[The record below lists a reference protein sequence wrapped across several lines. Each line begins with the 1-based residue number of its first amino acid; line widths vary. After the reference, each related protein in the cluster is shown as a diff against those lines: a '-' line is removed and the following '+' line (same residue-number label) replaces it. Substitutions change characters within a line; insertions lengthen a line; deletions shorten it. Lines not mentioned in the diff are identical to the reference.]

1 MIPDIDKD
9 FSLASLDATVQR
21 LGVVLQPNDD
31 IAESEGVL
39 NPAAARDRKGKL
51 LLYPRMVAPGNHSR
65 IGIVEAVD
73 GQTSTF
79 KRIGYALEPQMPYE
93 LRTAPGGYGCEDPR
107 VTFIPL
113 LDAYVMAYTA
123 YGPDGPRIA
132 LAISNDGYAWERLGL
147 ADFSA
152 PGLPSGDDKDA
163 AFFPEPVVS
172 PKGVPS
178 FAFYH
183 RPMLHISSLDGCGA
197 VPIILDLPPRDRECT
212 RIAYVPVEPAL
223 IDRRNLL
230 KVAESVLALEPAQGW
245 GAIKNGAGTP
255 PVRIEEGWFSLFHGV
270 DGRYDAEGRCVGM
283 RYSAGM
289 VVHDL
294 ERPDVI
300 RYRSP
305 LPLFSPETLDETH
318 GVVNNVVFPTGI
330 DQRPERARSYD
341 IYYGMADARIGRLR
355 LDVGESASVEA
366 EESAA

>member
-1 MIPDIDKD
+1 MMNQ
-9 FSLASLDATVQR
+9 FSLVSLEAAVKR
-21 LGVVLQPNDD
+21 LGIVLQPSGDE
-31 IAESEGVL
+31 AEREGVL
-39 NPAAARDRKGKL
+39 NPATARDRDGNL
-51 LLYPRMVAPGNHSR
+51 LLYPRMVAPGNRSS
-65 IGIVEAVD
+65 IGIAEAAGRGD
-73 GQTSTF
+73 SLAF
-79 KRIGYALEPQMPYE
+79 RRIGYALEPAMPYE
-93 LRTAPGGYGCEDPR
+93 LRDKPGGCGCEDPR

-132 LAISNDGYAWERLGL
+132 FAISNDAYTWERLGL
-147 ADFSA
+147 VDFSA

-172 PKGVPS
+172 PSGVPS

-183 RPMLHISSLDGCGA
+183 RPMLHISSIDGCAA
-197 VPIILDLPPRDRECT
+197 VPIILDLPPRDRESM
-212 RIAYVPVEPAL
+212 RIAYVPLEPAL

-230 KVAESVLALEPAQGW
+230 KVAESVLVLEPAQGW

-255 PVRIEEGWFSLFHGV
+255 PVRIEEGWLSLFHAV
-270 DGRYDAEGRCVGM
+270 DGRYDVEGRCIGM
-283 RYSAGM
+283 SYSAGM
-289 VVHDL
+289 VVHDF
-294 ERPDVI
+294 ERPDII

-305 LPLFSPETLDETH
+305 RPVFWPETADETH

-330 DQRPERARSYD
+330 DPRPNVPRSYD

-355 LDVGESASVEA
+355 LDVGASASAEA

>member
-1 MIPDIDKD
+1 MISNTDKN

-51 LLYPRMVAPGNHSR
+51 LLYPRMVAPGNQSR

-73 GQTSTF
+73 GQASTF

-93 LRTAPGGYGCEDPR
+93 LRAAPGGFGCEDPR

-123 YGPDGPRIA
+123 YGSDGPRIA
-132 LAISNDGYAWERLGL
+132 FAISNDGYAWERLGL

-152 PGLPSGDDKDA
+152 PGLPCGDDKDA

-183 RPMLHISSLDGCGA
+183 RPMLHISSLDGCAA
-197 VPIILDLPPRDRECT
+197 VPIILDLPPRDREST
-212 RIAYVPVEPAL
+212 RIAYVPLEPAL

-305 LPLFSPETLDETH
+305 LPIFSPETLDETH

-330 DQRPERARSYD
+330 DQRPGRARSYD